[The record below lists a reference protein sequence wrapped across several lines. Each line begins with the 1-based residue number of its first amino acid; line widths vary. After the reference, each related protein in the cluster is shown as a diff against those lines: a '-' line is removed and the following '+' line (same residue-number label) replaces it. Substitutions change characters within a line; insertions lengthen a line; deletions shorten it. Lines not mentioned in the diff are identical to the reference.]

1 MHLVDFDMYF
11 EVVFNQWSNG
21 GGMGTNED
29 TNSGGTMGFSYTR
42 TQIDSNGN
50 ILSGCIEGCTD
61 ELACNYNSDAN
72 SDDDTCEY
80 PNTNADCNGDCLD
93 GFVLVQGGGNGSGT
107 GNGDGSGQCV
117 SILEGCTDE
126 LACNY
131 NSDANTDDD
140 TCEYPNTNADCN
152 GDCLD
157 GFVLVQGGG
166 NGNGTGNG
174 DGSGQCISILELY

>member
-1 MHLVDFDMYF
+1 MEMD
-11 EVVFNQWSNG
+11 
-21 GGMGTNED
+21 
-29 TNSGGTMGFSYTR
+29 
-42 TQIDSNGN
+42 
-50 ILSGCIEGCTD
+50 
-61 ELACNYNSDAN
+61 
-72 SDDDTCEY
+72 
-80 PNTNADCNGDCLD
+80 
-93 GFVLVQGGGNGSGT
+93 
-107 GNGDGSGQCV
+107 QCV

-166 NGNGTGNG
+166 NGDGTGNG
-174 DGSGQCISILELY
+174 DGSGQCISILEGCTDELACNYNFDANTDDEHVITQKLILIAMETVLQMLIVLVFVAELPLLMFVGNVMEQFILFCRLLCCIRRCRWRY